1 MTMRVTSGGLA
12 TVLILSF
19 AVVVMIILGSLALQ
33 DKPHYLLALPAAV
46 AVAALC
52 FAQPQLALLLLVM
65 LIPMD
70 LFAKF
75 AGTAKLFT
83 LYKVLLPLALGALL
97 IGRFSGRFKP
107 LAPHPLDRWV
117 LAWIALNCALIT
129 VAHDRPEALNFV
141 RRLAS
146 MGLLYFVL
154 SRLFVEASWNSRLQ
168 KTIVYA
174 GAVSALFS
182 IVLSGNAQGDPDLV
196 RMTGAADT
204 SPNIF
209 GVSLIPP
216 LMLAGAFAFRTA
228 PAAGRMGYS
237 AVCLV
242 LLIGIALTYSRSA
255 VLVLMVSGMVG
266 VWLWRHQLSSRH
278 WVGMGVIVVIALLL
292 APTQLW
298 DRIASLGQAASG
310 EVFDYSLWRR
320 TNYVKVAA
328 NMFESSPI
336 FGIGPGNF
344 ILLHGMAEYQTE
356 PSLIG
361 LPRQPHNAYLQVT
374 TETGLVG
381 LAFFLGTL
389 SAALLAALGAYRQ
402 DGPERWQAGALFLA
416 LIAYTIMGLFSHL
429 LLDKTFW
436 TVLAMIRILPERV
449 RFQQSTVQQ

>member
-1 MTMRVTSGGLA
+1 MPMRVTAGGLMA
-12 TVLILSF
+12 VLILSS
-19 AVVVMIILGSLALQ
+19 VVLVTIILGSLALQ

-52 FAQPQLALLLLVM
+52 FARPQIALLLLVM

-70 LFAKF
+70 QFAKL
-75 AGTAKLFT
+75 AGSAKLFT
-83 LYKVLLPLALGALL
+83 LYKVLFPLALGALL
-97 IGRFSGRFKP
+97 LGRFNGRFKP
-107 LAPHPLDRWV
+107 LAAHPLDRWI
-117 LAWIALNCALIT
+117 LAWIALNGVLIT
-129 VAHDRPEALNFV
+129 VAHDRPEALDFV

-154 SRLFVEASWNSRLQ
+154 SRLFTETSWNGRLQ
-168 KTIVYA
+168 KTVVYA

-182 IVLSGNAQGDPDLV
+182 IVLSGSSANDADMV
-196 RMTGAADT
+196 RMTGATDT

-216 LMLAGAFAFRTA
+216 LMLAVSLAFRTA
-228 PAAGRMGYS
+228 SAAVRLRYT
-237 AVCLV
+237 AACLV

-255 VLVLMVSGMVG
+255 VLVLLISGTVG
-266 VWLWRHQLSSRH
+266 VWLWRQQLSSRH
-278 WVGMGVIVVIALLL
+278 WAGMGVVVVIAVLL

-320 TNYVKVAA
+320 TNYVKVAV

-336 FGIGPGNF
+336 FGVGPGNF
-344 ILLHGMAEYQTE
+344 ILLHAMAEYQTE

-361 LPRQPHNAYLQVT
+361 VPRQPHNAYLRVT

-381 LAFFLGTL
+381 LTFFLGMLSTALFAAL
-389 SAALLAALGAYRQ
+389 SAYRRN
-402 DGPERWQAGALFLA
+402 GPERWQAGALFLS
-416 LIAYTIMGLFSHL
+416 LIAYTVMGLFSHL

-436 TVLAMIRILPERV
+436 TVLAMIRILPERI
-449 RFQQSTVQQ
+449 RLQQSTTQ

>member
-1 MTMRVTSGGLA
+1 MRVTAGRLVGI
-12 TVLILSF
+12 LILSS
-19 AVVVMIILGSLALQ
+19 VVVVLIILGSLALQ
-33 DKPHYLLALPAAV
+33 DKPYYLLALPIALAV
-46 AVAALC
+46 ATLC
-52 FAQPQLALLLLVM
+52 VVRPQLALLLLVV

-70 LFAKF
+70 QFAKL
-75 AGTAKLFT
+75 AGTAKLLT
-83 LYKVLLPLALGALL
+83 LYKVLFPLALGAFL

-107 LAPHPLDRWV
+107 LPPHPLDRWV
-117 LAWIALNCALIT
+117 LAWIALNCVLIT
-129 VAHDRPEALNFV
+129 IAHDRPEAFTFV

-154 SRLFVEASWNSRLQ
+154 SRLFVETSWNGRLQ
-168 KTIVYA
+168 KTVVYA

-182 IVLSGNAQGDPDLV
+182 IVLSGDVQSDSDLI

-216 LMLAGAFAFRTA
+216 LMLAVSLAFRTTST
-228 PAAGRMGYS
+228 AGRLRY
-237 AVCLV
+237 AAACLV

-278 WVGMGVIVVIALLL
+278 WAGMGVVVIIALLL

-328 NMFESSPI
+328 NMFKTSPI
-336 FGIGPGNF
+336 FGVGPGNF
-344 ILLHGMAEYQTE
+344 IVLHGMAEYQTE

-361 LPRQPHNAYLQVT
+361 VPRQPHNAYLRVT

-381 LAFFLGTL
+381 LTFFLGML
-389 SAALLAALGAYRQ
+389 STALLAALGAYRQ
-402 DGPERWQAGALFLA
+402 GGPERWQAGALFLA
-416 LIAYTIMGLFSHL
+416 LVAYAIMGLFSHL

-449 RFQQSTVQQ
+449 RFQQSAVPR